1 MSQPVAHAF
10 QVHPHDRH
18 GAWESNDGRYR
29 AYAHE
34 LLVDLESL
42 CQQVMA
48 AWPVDV
54 GASIS
59 SAAADPDLIAL
70 TRRRD
75 RASDTTRIYAAMAI
89 EGFLNFY
96 GVLRLGNSVYEDH
109 FERLGIV
116 PKIRQL
122 LLVCDGL
129 SVPKSHVLCAR
140 ADAVAQ
146 SRNRLVHPKAQEVV
160 GDPMSH
166 VRSGTKVPEAARES
180 VAAMESFFAEFIAA
194 VPASR
199 PHIERGS
206 AA

>member
-1 MSQPVAHAF
+1 MRPPVAQLF

-18 GAWESNDGRYR
+18 GTWESNDGRYR
-29 AYAHE
+29 TYAHE
-34 LLVDLESL
+34 LLSELETLS
-42 CQQVMA
+42 QQVLV
-48 AWPVDV
+48 AWPANA

-59 SAAADPDLIAL
+59 NPTDHPDLQAL
-70 TRRRD
+70 TRKRD

-96 GVLRLGNSVYEDH
+96 GVLRLGHAVYDDH

-116 PKIRQL
+116 PKVRQL

-129 SVPKSHVLCAR
+129 AISKSHALCVN

-146 SRNRLVHPKAQEVV
+146 SRNRLVHPKALEVV
-160 GDPMSH
+160 GDPRNH
-166 VRSGTKVPEAARES
+166 VRSDTKIPEAARKS
-180 VAAMESFFAEFIAA
+180 AAAMESFFSEFISA
-194 VPASR
+194 VPAAR

-206 AA
+206 VA